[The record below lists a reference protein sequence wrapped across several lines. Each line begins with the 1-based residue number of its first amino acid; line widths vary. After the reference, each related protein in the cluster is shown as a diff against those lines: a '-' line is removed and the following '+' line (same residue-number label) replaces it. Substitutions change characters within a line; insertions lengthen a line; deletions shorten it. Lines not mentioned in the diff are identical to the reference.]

1 MTFFLVEKVA
11 SIIMRLAHC
20 AKGFKNN
27 EKMFI
32 LLCWWEVASIMLC
45 LARCAGG
52 CKNNGK
58 CVAPN
63 QCSCKPGFSGS
74 NCNRGRRDRTDNI
87 RQDNIRQDNIRLNN
101 IG

>member
-1 MTFFLVEKVA
+1 
-11 SIIMRLAHC
+11 
-20 AKGFKNN
+20 
-27 EKMFI
+27 
-32 LLCWWEVASIMLC
+32 MLC

-74 NCNRGRRDRTDNI
+74 NCNRGRRDRTDKTI
-87 RQDNIRQDNIRLNN
+87 LDKTLLDKTILDKTISEKT
-101 IG
+101 ITD